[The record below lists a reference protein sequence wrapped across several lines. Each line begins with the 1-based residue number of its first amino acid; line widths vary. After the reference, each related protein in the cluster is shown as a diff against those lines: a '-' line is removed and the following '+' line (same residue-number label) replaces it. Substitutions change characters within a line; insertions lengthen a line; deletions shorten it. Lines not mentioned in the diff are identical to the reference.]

1 MMEDQAKNNKG
12 FWDGYNNVGIGVVAL
27 ASALNH
33 LRSMSTPKALL
44 VIPLIV
50 HRPTL
55 AYMANK
61 VTLERGSAA
70 LVSGHPH
77 LFANF
82 KGRFESTLPLS
93 LNSIQLLVHLGYA
106 KLGDGLVLTKAL
118 DTNAEFGQRANK
130 IEQASKKLAELLSE
144 PEEELYLNFRV
155 QL

>member
-1 MMEDQAKNNKG
+1 MQEPIRINKG
-12 FWDGYNNVGIGVVAL
+12 FWDGYNNVGIGVIAL
-27 ASALNH
+27 ASVLNH
-33 LRSMSTPKALL
+33 LESMSIPKALL

-61 VTLERGSAA
+61 GTLERGSAA

-82 KGRFESTLPLS
+82 GGRFESTLPLS
-93 LNSIQLLVHLGYA
+93 LNSIQLLIHLGYA
-106 KLGDGLVLTKAL
+106 KLGDNLTLANKL
-118 DTNAEFGQRANK
+118 YIDTGFGHRASK
-130 IEQASKKLAELLSE
+130 IEQASTKLAELLSE
-144 PEEELYLNFRV
+144 AEEELFLNFRV